1 MKKALKF
8 ILALVAYSFFFFV
21 VMVFAFACTK
31 QDEQGLLLAMAVAL
45 VATFGLRY
53 FLKHRKSKTNA
64 DLVVSSVDESKPTPT
79 KNQIVAATDSARR
92 LLEEIKHSDNPYKLY
107 SDKSSEL
114 DQFINDGA
122 QISKEELGDT
132 VRAIARGFGVR
143 RELPPPDWNGNVAES
158 CPFVLQRNESGI
170 YAAPYKR
177 SNTYKNERSY
187 QAGSRGIGIRVAKGV
202 SFRVGRIAGKSVT
215 EEVPVDTGSGY
226 ALVTNKNFYYF
237 LNDEVRKR
245 PLTKIVGVEAV
256 GKYLTITPDGSRAK
270 PIEFVFKESEDAK
283 LLADLIKVPW

>member
-1 MKKALKF
+1 MKKVLRFVFAF
-8 ILALVAYSFFFFV
+8 IAYSFFFFV

-53 FLKHRKSKTNA
+53 FLKHKKAKTG
-64 DLVVSSVDESKPTPT
+64 VDQVAEVPAIP
-79 KNQIVAATDSARR
+79 KNQADAASAAVRR
-92 LLEEIKHSDNPYKLY
+92 IIEEIKNSDNPFKVYNEKADEILQL
-107 SDKSSEL
+107 K
-114 DQFINDGA
+114 NDGA
-122 QISKEELGDT
+122 TITSKEFEEVG
-132 VRAIARGFGVR
+132 RSIARGFGTR
-143 RELPPPDWNGNVAES
+143 REVPPQSWNCGTDQS
-158 CPFVLQRNESGI
+158 FPFVLQRNESGI
-170 YAAPYKR
+170 YVAPYKR

-187 QAGSRGIGIRVAKGV
+187 QAGSRGIGLHVAKGV
-202 SFRVGRIAGKSVT
+202 SFRFGRIAGKSVT

-237 LNDEVRKR
+237 VNDEVRKM
-245 PLTKIVGVEAV
+245 PLTKIIGVEAV

-283 LLADLIKVPW
+283 LLADLIKVHW